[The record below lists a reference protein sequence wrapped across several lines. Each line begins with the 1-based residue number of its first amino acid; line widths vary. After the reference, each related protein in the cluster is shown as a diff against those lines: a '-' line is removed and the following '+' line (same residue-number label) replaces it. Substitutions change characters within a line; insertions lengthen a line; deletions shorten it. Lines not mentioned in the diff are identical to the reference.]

1 MEYVIR
7 EALCEAGGK
16 IFKRNDTISSMLCV
30 PGLIFLK
37 YMTHAYDKLLEDLQ
51 NESEDVNKNEMD
63 TYSSILNGY
72 KINEKVI
79 IIPSNASWEY
89 ILDQANSSKI
99 DTYLDEAM
107 NAIETMNKSF
117 QTILPQEYS
126 SPNIKIRELSSFIK
140 MLGEIPAEHNKTNSI
155 LRHTFDYI
163 VRKKLSLSLPS
174 ESGIHLKEN
183 FYAPK
188 CVEQLMVSIVEPKEG
203 KIFDPCSRFGSL
215 LVESM
220 NFLNEHRQSFNGMK
234 VTFYGQEAILSCYRL
249 CCMNLAMHGI
259 GIEHMKLSSES
270 SINRDIHND
279 LKADII
285 LSAPPYNSSVFSWID
300 YVLSHLSRK
309 GCAALLLSKNSLLI
323 KNGNRYR
330 IHNKLLEHNG
340 VDCFVTLPDTL
351 FPMAGISL
359 CILILAKDR
368 GGKRGKNRYRRNEIL
383 FIDAE
388 SVSKGKKAVN
398 KELSTDD
405 INDIA
410 SIYHQWREKHGGYM
424 DKKGFCKTVKIA
436 DKNFISIGL

>member
-7 EALCEAGGK
+7 DALCEAGMK
-16 IFKRNDTISSMLCV
+16 IFKRNDTISSILCV

-51 NESEDVNKNEMD
+51 KDNEDANKSDMD
-63 TYSSILNGY
+63 TYSPILNLY
-72 KINEKVI
+72 KIREKVI

-89 ILDQANSSKI
+89 ILDQANSSKLG
-99 DTYLDEAM
+99 TYLDEAM
-107 NAIETMNKSF
+107 QIIETMNKSF

-126 SPNIKIRELSSFIK
+126 SPNINIRELSSFIK
-140 MLGEIPAEHNKTNSI
+140 MLGEIPAEHNKTNNI

-174 ESGIHLKEN
+174 ESGIHLKET
-183 FYAPK
+183 FYAPNCIEK
-188 CVEQLMVSIVEPKEG
+188 LMVSMAVTKEG
-203 KIFDPCSRFGSL
+203 KIFDPCCRFGSL
-215 LVESM
+215 LVESI
-220 NFLNEHRQSFNGMK
+220 NFLKEHSHSFNGLIAK
-234 VTFYGQEAILSCYRL
+234 FYGQEAILSCYRI

-259 GIEHMKLSSES
+259 DIEHVRWSSES

-285 LSAPPYNSSVFSWID
+285 LSVPPYNSSVLSWID
-300 YVLSHLSRK
+300 YALSHLSRK
-309 GCAALLLSKNSLLI
+309 GCAALLLSKNLLFS
-323 KNGNRYR
+323 KNGNGYR
-330 IHNKLLEHNG
+330 IHNKLLEHNF
-340 VDCFVTLPDTL
+340 VDCFVILPDTL

-383 FIDAE
+383 FIDAA
-388 SVSKGKKAVN
+388 SVSEGKKAMN
-398 KELSTDD
+398 KELSMDD

-410 SIYHQWREKHGGYM
+410 STYHQWREKHGDYT

-436 DKNFISIGL
+436 DQNFISIGL